1 MEKLLTGFFATLVP
15 YWKKCEVH
23 AMYNYYIIKGLY
35 NLKEL
40 AVNIAAKT

>member
-15 YWKKCEVH
+15 YWEKCEVH
-23 AMYNYYIIKGLY
+23 ARLLFKGLY

-40 AVNIAAKT
+40 AVNIAAKM